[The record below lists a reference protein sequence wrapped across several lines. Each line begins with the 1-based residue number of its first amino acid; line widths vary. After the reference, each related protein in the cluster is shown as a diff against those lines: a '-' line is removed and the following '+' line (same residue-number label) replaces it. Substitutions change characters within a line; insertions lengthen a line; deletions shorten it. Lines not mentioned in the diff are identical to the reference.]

1 MDDASRL
8 AAEQRARVLI
18 DAQLTAAGW
27 SVQSK
32 GELNL
37 YRGGVAVREVVMAAG
52 HGRVDYLL
60 YVEQKVVGV
69 IEAKPEGT
77 TLSGVEWQSAMYATG
92 LPESHAKRAVTV
104 GGRLPFV
111 FEASGTETHF
121 TNGYDPDPRARR
133 LFAFPTPAT
142 LARVV
147 RDAEADP
154 EKPTWRAKVRHLPTL
169 DEAPLR
175 RPQIAAIRGLEQ
187 SLVEQRFSRSL
198 VQMATGAGKTYTAV
212 TECYRLLKWGGFTRI
227 LFLVDRNNLGD
238 QAKAEFENFRTPD
251 DQRRFTELYPVAK
264 LSSAGM
270 LASSSV
276 VISTIQRVYK
286 VLSGATVTDAD
297 DPGIDDFT
305 PDAPVGVQYSAAMPP
320 ETFDLVIVDEAHRS
334 IYGNWRPVLEY
345 FDAHVIGLT
354 ATPGKQTFAFFQ
366 QNLVSEYTYPQSV
379 ADGVNV
385 DFDIYRIRTEKTEQ
399 GGTIEAGTLVPKV
412 DRRTR
417 KERYETLD
425 EDLDYTPSQLDRA
438 VTARNQIR
446 LILQTYRDRLFAE
459 IFPGRTAVP
468 KTLIFCKDD
477 AHAEEVVTLARE
489 VFGKGNDFA
498 AKITYAATDPKG
510 HLQAFRTSATLRI
523 AVTVDMIATGTDV
536 KPLECVMFLR
546 DVRSAQYFEQMKG
559 RGARTIT
566 PADFQAVTPDAE
578 VKTRFV
584 IVDAVGV
591 TEHDFVDP
599 PLERAK
605 SVSLKQL
612 LDRAA
617 NLTLTEAEAATLASR
632 LSALELQLTP
642 DERTELDAVAGAPVR
657 DVVRGLIQAVDPDHQ
672 TDAVTASPGK
682 AREDVVQELVEQAA
696 RPLAENPALRARILE
711 LRQTHDRVIDEGADT
726 LVDAYGVVDPD
737 RARSIVESWRAYLDE
752 HRAEITAVQVLAEAR
767 SRQVPFAS
775 IKELA
780 DRIARP
786 PHNWTVDM
794 VWAAYEAVEAGR
806 VRHNDHAR
814 LTDLVSLLRF
824 TLGVDDELVPY
835 ADRVRERYAGWLRQ
849 QEQAGA
855 KFSPVERWWL
865 DRMADVIASSAGLS
879 DDDLDAAPF
888 AERGGVDG
896 LVRDLGERAAA
907 IISQLNQELTA

>member
-1 MDDASRL
+1 VDDASRL

-37 YRGGVAVREVVMAAG
+37 YRDGVALREVVMAAG

-60 YVEQKVVGV
+60 YVQQKVVGV

-92 LPESHAKRAVTV
+92 LPDSHAKRAVTV

-121 TNGYDPDPRARR
+121 TNGYDPEPRARR

-142 LARVV
+142 LARIV

-154 EKPTWRAKVRHLPTL
+154 DRPTWRAKVRHLPDL

-187 SLVEQRFSRSL
+187 ALVEQRFSRSL

-212 TECYRLLKWGGFTRI
+212 TECYRLLKWGGFTRV

-251 DQRRFTELYPVAK
+251 DGRRFTELYPVAK

-286 VLSGATVTDAD
+286 VLSGATVTDTD

-305 PDAPVGVQYSAAMPP
+305 PDAPVGVQYSPGMPP

-345 FDAHVIGLT
+345 FDAHVVGLT

-425 EDLDYTPSQLDRA
+425 EDLDYTRPS
-438 VTARNQIR
+438 
-446 LILQTYRDRLFAE
+446 
-459 IFPGRTAVP
+459 
-468 KTLIFCKDD
+468 
-477 AHAEEVVTLARE
+477 
-489 VFGKGNDFA
+489 
-498 AKITYAATDPKG
+498 
-510 HLQAFRTSATLRI
+510 S
-523 AVTVDMIATGTDV
+523 TG
-536 KPLECVMFLR
+536 P
-546 DVRSAQYFEQMKG
+546 
-559 RGARTIT
+559 
-566 PADFQAVTPDAE
+566 
-578 VKTRFV
+578 
-584 IVDAVGV
+584 
-591 TEHDFVDP
+591 
-599 PLERAK
+599 
-605 SVSLKQL
+605 
-612 LDRAA
+612 
-617 NLTLTEAEAATLASR
+617 
-632 LSALELQLTP
+632 
-642 DERTELDAVAGAPVR
+642 
-657 DVVRGLIQAVDPDHQ
+657 
-672 TDAVTASPGK
+672 
-682 AREDVVQELVEQAA
+682 
-696 RPLAENPALRARILE
+696 
-711 LRQTHDRVIDEGADT
+711 
-726 LVDAYGVVDPD
+726 
-737 RARSIVESWRAYLDE
+737 
-752 HRAEITAVQVLAEAR
+752 
-767 SRQVPFAS
+767 
-775 IKELA
+775 
-780 DRIARP
+780 
-786 PHNWTVDM
+786 
-794 VWAAYEAVEAGR
+794 
-806 VRHNDHAR
+806 
-814 LTDLVSLLRF
+814 
-824 TLGVDDELVPY
+824 
-835 ADRVRERYAGWLRQ
+835 
-849 QEQAGA
+849 
-855 KFSPVERWWL
+855 
-865 DRMADVIASSAGLS
+865 
-879 DDDLDAAPF
+879 
-888 AERGGVDG
+888 
-896 LVRDLGERAAA
+896 
-907 IISQLNQELTA
+907 